1 MEANFYIKVEILFLL
16 YNLKLYYMETGFPTG
31 SLKHTYGD
39 QFPPSKLNELRLSEG
54 GKPYQAVQL
63 YSRDNGGWCDVT
75 KIRVCGNT
83 ANVTYEGYAGGLVMT
98 LRI

>member
-1 MEANFYIKVEILFLL
+1 MEAGYPRGTLR
-16 YNLKLYYMETGFPTG
+16 
-31 SLKHTYGD
+31 HTYGD
-39 QFPPSKLNELRLSEG
+39 QFPSTKLNELRLSDE

-75 KIRVCGNT
+75 KIRICGSM

>member
-1 MEANFYIKVEILFLL
+1 
-16 YNLKLYYMETGFPTG
+16 METGHSRG
-31 SLKHTYGD
+31 SLKYTFGD
-39 QFPPSKLNELRLSEG
+39 QFLPSKLKELRLSEE

-75 KIRVCGNT
+75 KIRVCGNMAT
-83 ANVTYEGYAGGLVMT
+83 VTYEGYAGGLVMT

>member
-1 MEANFYIKVEILFLL
+1 MEA
-16 YNLKLYYMETGFPTG
+16 GFPRGT
-31 SLKHTYGD
+31 LRRTHGD
-39 QFPPSKLNELRLSEG
+39 QFPSSKLNELRLSEE

-83 ANVTYEGYAGGLVMT
+83 AIVTYEGYAGGLVMT